1 MSLPSEVL
9 AACQQVVGSP
19 LQRAL
24 PVSGGDINEA
34 YRLES
39 ARGQV
44 FLKLNRTPQAQAM
57 FEAEAQGLALL
68 AAPGALAV
76 PLVLGT
82 GAAGLYAFLLLEYV
96 HEGARGQDFWQ
107 AFGAGLA
114 ELHRTPQAGFG
125 LDHDNFIGS
134 LPQRN
139 RPHPDWPSFYAAE
152 RLLPQLELARSQGL
166 LQQGDE
172 QQLSRLCARLPE
184 LCPDEPPALIHGD
197 LWSGNFLAG
206 SAGQPFLI
214 DPAACYA
221 HREMDLAMSRLFGG
235 FAPEFYRAYH
245 EAYPL
250 APGLE
255 ERLEAYQLYY
265 LLVHVNLFGQS
276 YVPGVR
282 RILKTYT

>member
-172 QQLSRLCARLPE
+172 QLLAASASACPSFAPTSRPPSSTATSGAAISWRAALGSLSSSTPLPATPIARWTWPCRASSAASPPSFTAPTTRLTPWR
-184 LCPDEPPALIHGD
+184 PAWRSAWRSINCTTCWYMSICLGK
-197 LWSGNFLAG
+197 AMCQG
-206 SAGQPFLI
+206 S
-214 DPAACYA
+214 
-221 HREMDLAMSRLFGG
+221 GG
-235 FAPEFYRAYH
+235 F
-245 EAYPL
+245 
-250 APGLE
+250 
-255 ERLEAYQLYY
+255 
-265 LLVHVNLFGQS
+265 
-276 YVPGVR
+276 
-282 RILKTYT
+282 